1 MKFTGELSWQGRDLK
16 MRMSRLPLFLRTT
29 EEMLKEFAYLGS
41 EKAEE
46 VVITNTNR
54 IADMC
59 EKISPVR
66 PAKCPPVIENSDT
79 RCLRDIC
86 YNKAHKMYGDPL
98 PEIVQERLDRE
109 LNSIIS
115 NGYAVMYI
123 IAQKLVWK
131 STKTATWSDRVDR
144 SEVLSLRQC
153 PVLRR

>member
-16 MRMSRLPLFLRTT
+16 MRMSRLPFLRTT

-66 PAKCPPVIENSDT
+66 PDKCPPVIENSDT
-79 RCLRDIC
+79 D
-86 YNKAHKMYGDPL
+86 A
-98 PEIVQERLDRE
+98 
-109 LNSIIS
+109 
-115 NGYAVMYI
+115 A
-123 IAQKLVWK
+123 
-131 STKTATWSDRVDR
+131 
-144 SEVLSLRQC
+144 
-153 PVLRR
+153 